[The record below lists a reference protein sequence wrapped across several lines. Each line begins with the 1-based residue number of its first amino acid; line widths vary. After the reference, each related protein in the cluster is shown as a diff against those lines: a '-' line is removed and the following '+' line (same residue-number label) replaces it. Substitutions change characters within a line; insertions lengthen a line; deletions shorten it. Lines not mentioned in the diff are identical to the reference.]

1 MLIAPAAAVVNPV
14 AGGGRGTSR
23 WRRVGRHLERTGHH
37 VDTFM
42 TDGPGHAT
50 TLTCELIERGY
61 RTVIAVGGDGTVHEA
76 INGLA
81 DSGSNRSRV
90 LFATLPSGTGMDFA
104 RSAGLPRGER
114 SFVEHLLHAPERRID
129 LGLATFA
136 GSRVFVNFAEIGL
149 GSAVIA
155 REPQYSRHW
164 PGRLA
169 YVLAAIDA
177 GLREPLVRGRILV
190 GGSTVYEGAV
200 TSVVIANSRFFGGG
214 MKIAPQA
221 KSDDGL
227 LDVVA
232 LTDFSRSELVT
243 QAWKI
248 YPGLHVGHHK
258 VLWLRTTELAVET
271 DGVPQ
276 LDLDGELYTGAP
288 YSFSVL
294 PGELRLAI

>member
-1 MLIAPAAAVVNPV
+1 MLIAPAAAVVNPA
-14 AGGGRGTSR
+14 AGGGRGPAR
-23 WRRVGRHLERTGHH
+23 WRRVGRHLERAGHH
-37 VDTFM
+37 VDTCM
-42 TDGPGHAT
+42 TDGPGHAAV
-50 TLTCELIERGY
+50 LTSELIERGY
-61 RTVIAVGGDGTVHEA
+61 RTVIVVGGDGTVHEA
-76 INGLA
+76 INGLM
-81 DSGSNRSRV
+81 DSGSNRSGV

-104 RSAGLPRGER
+104 RSARLPRGER
-114 SFVEHLLHAPERRID
+114 SFVEHLLHAPERCID
-129 LGLATFA
+129 LGLATFV

-155 REPQYSRHW
+155 REPQYSRYW
-164 PGRLA
+164 PGRVA
-169 YVLAAIDA
+169 YFLAAVEA
-177 GLREPLVRGRILV
+177 AVREPLAHGRILI
-190 GGSTVYEGAV
+190 GGSTVYEGAL

-221 KSDDGL
+221 QSDDGL

-248 YPGLHVGHHK
+248 YPGLHLGHHK

-271 DGVPQ
+271 DGVRQ